1 MDILKVLQDRVE
13 ELTEKKCL
21 FGFLNDFVT
30 SSDILAEDKFILEP
44 QRRESR
50 TIGLNHRKERQRNV
64 TLYYMRW
71 GNQKTNSREL
81 VTMIESFLE
90 KLEKDSELLKY
101 ILNLDYQYFVSN
113 EKRHEEHIIGTI
125 VFEINIEIKER

>member
-1 MDILKVLQDRVE
+1 
-13 ELTEKKCL
+13 
-21 FGFLNDFVT
+21 
-30 SSDILAEDKFILEP
+30 
-44 QRRESR
+44 
-50 TIGLNHRKERQRNV
+50 
-64 TLYYMRW
+64 MRW